1 MRDLFPS
8 RVARAEGRYT
18 ASFSG
23 DVKKKKKI
31 NITLKENASTVQISL
46 VFFLTFYAGTGGIN
60 KVLGFL
66 IMLVFQSRHSVELVV
81 RSEC

>member
-8 RVARAEGRYT
+8 YVARAEGRYM
-18 ASFSG
+18 AYFSG
-23 DVKKKKKI
+23 DVKKKKKKKK
-31 NITLKENASTVQISL
+31 ITLKENASTVQISL

-66 IMLVFQSRHSVELVV
+66 IMLVFQSRM
-81 RSEC
+81 